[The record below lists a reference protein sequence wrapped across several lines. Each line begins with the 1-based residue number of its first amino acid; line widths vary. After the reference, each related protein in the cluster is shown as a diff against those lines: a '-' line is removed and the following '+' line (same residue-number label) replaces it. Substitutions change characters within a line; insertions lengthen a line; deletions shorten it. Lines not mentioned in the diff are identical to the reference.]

1 MHDDLGM
8 INLGLDS
15 TVVKETEMNLAKEL
29 EEKTINLVKAHSRQL
44 KLLADMLLEKE
55 TLYESDLDEILKN

>member
-15 TVVKETEMNLAKEL
+15 KVVKETEMNLAKEL